1 MILKSKHEQ
10 RMDRIKEVGKD
21 QTDSALVLMSALKK
35 LVGTSDTAFANIK
48 IFEDQIR
55 GKRNG

>member
-1 MILKSKHEQ
+1 MILDRKHEQ
-10 RMDRIKEVGKD
+10 RLERISKVGKD
-21 QTDSALVLMSALKK
+21 HSNAALILMDALKK
-35 LVGTSDTAFANIK
+35 LGNVGNIPLANIQ

>member
-1 MILKSKHEQ
+1 MILKSKHKQ
-10 RMDRIKEVGKD
+10 RIDKIKEVGKD
-21 QTDSALVLMSALKK
+21 QTDSALTLMEALKK
-35 LVGTSDTAFANIK
+35 LGNIGNIPLANIQ